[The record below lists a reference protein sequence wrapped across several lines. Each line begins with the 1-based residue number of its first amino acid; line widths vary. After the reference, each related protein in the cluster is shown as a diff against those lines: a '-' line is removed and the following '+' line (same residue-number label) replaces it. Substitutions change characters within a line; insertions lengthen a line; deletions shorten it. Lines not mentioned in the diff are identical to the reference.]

1 MAHTISAWKLKMSLL
16 GAALEEQRRTEPQR
30 RRARNEAKIAVAVFN
45 VRARSAH
52 PVLAWPTF
60 RAASVAE
67 RPFLMVEC
75 VSCRQISYLD
85 LRQINAHPDASI
97 NSLTPNLKCL
107 RCQPD
112 PPLPR
117 LIGLRKWRF

>member
-1 MAHTISAWKLKMSLL
+1 MAHTISARKLKMFLL
-16 GAALEEQRRTEPQR
+16 GAELEELRRAEPQR
-30 RRARNEAKIAVAVFN
+30 RRARNEARIAVAVFN

-60 RAASVAE
+60 RAVALAQ

-75 VSCRQISYLD
+75 ASCRQIAYLD
-85 LRQINAHPDASI
+85 LRKIDSHPDASI
-97 NSLTPNLKCL
+97 NSLTPHLKCV
-107 RCQPD
+107 RCQPN

-117 LIGLRKWRF
+117 LIGLRKWCL